1 MRHTTRARSV
11 AAALAAVALVAT
23 ACGGGGGDD
32 GNTPAGEE
40 VDGSEDDGGDGDGG
54 DATGEVPDAPDD
66 GVTADSIT
74 VGWMGDL
81 TGPTASAQALN
92 LRGLEAYFE
101 KVNAEGG
108 VLGRNLRVVAKDDEY
123 GAESGVANFQALA
136 NDDRVLGITQVGGAH
151 IQEAIV
157 ADAERMGLP
166 LVSVAQTIDS
176 GTESDFIFNTIAHY
190 GDQADVAVARMID
203 RVGSAEDL
211 KVAVVQLEVPSG
223 DEWNAYI
230 KQEVEEVGGTY
241 LGRQTINP
249 ASADLGPIVTNL
261 RQMVDNEGLN
271 YIALHAAPA
280 QALLVVNSL
289 AGADLQIPV
298 IGIQGIASL
307 NVFQEGDRA
316 QLDVTEGIH
325 SFLTFADDSEGSAE
339 IREFIEGEGSS
350 FAADAAHINF
360 THGWL
365 GGMIIHQ
372 AIERAA
378 ETGEVTRAS
387 FHDALKGPYDVKGLT
402 CDLDWTEINFNP
414 CAAPFAS
421 SDGVSM
427 QIEGSFAQWAEHID
441 GEYGVAAG

>member
-11 AAALAAVALVAT
+11 AAAVAAIALVAT

-32 GNTPAGEE
+32 SSTPAGDEQTE
-40 VDGSEDDGGDGDGG
+40 GDGGDGGDGG
-54 DATGEVPDAPDD
+54 NATGEVPDAPDD
-66 GVTADSIT
+66 GVTADSIS

-108 VLGRNLRVVAKDDEY
+108 VLGRDLRVVAKDDEY

-157 ADAERMGLP
+157 ADAERMGIP

-249 ASADLGPIVTNL
+249 ASADLGAIVTNL

-289 AGADLQIPV
+289 ASAGLQIPL

-307 NVFQEGDRA
+307 NVFQEGDRE
-316 QLDVTEGIH
+316 QLEVTEGIH
-325 SFLTFADDSEGSAE
+325 SFLTFADDSEGSEE
-339 IREFIEGEGSS
+339 IRAFIEGEG
-350 FAADAAHINF
+350 AKYADDAAHINF

-378 ETGEVTRAS
+378 ETGELTRAS

-402 CDLDWTEINFNP
+402 CELDFTENNFNP

-421 SDGVSM
+421 SDGENM
-427 QIEGSFAQWAEHID
+427 QIEGSFEQWAEFID